1 MCPDPTT
8 PAPSPNPTRKSLRNE
23 LGPISNAALYLGFC
37 LLAGTGSAML
47 FRLEDG
53 RATLLGLVRQDWA
66 LVHAVA
72 ALSVLSLVA
81 LHLWLN
87 WPWIRS
93 MVLRLRWPTVVIA
106 LLGLA
111 MIAVAL
117 LAPAHP

>member
-1 MCPDPTT
+1 MCPEPTT
-8 PAPSPNPTRKSLRNE
+8 PTPRPKPARKALRSE

-37 LLAGTGSAML
+37 LLAATGSAMI

-53 RATLLGLVRQDWA
+53 RATVLGLVRQDWA

-93 MVLRLRWPTVVIA
+93 MVLRLRWPTVVTA

-117 LAPAHP
+117 LAPSQP

>member
-1 MCPDPTT
+1 MCPDTTT
-8 PAPSPNPTRKSLRNE
+8 PAPSPNPTRKSLRKE
-23 LGPISNAALYLGFC
+23 LGPISNAVLYLGFC

-47 FRLEDG
+47 FRLEGG
-53 RATLLGLVRQDWA
+53 RATVLGLVRQDWA

-93 MVLRLRWPTVVIA
+93 MVVRLRWPTVVIA
-106 LLGLA
+106 VLGLA

-117 LAPAHP
+117 LAPSQP

>member
-8 PAPSPNPTRKSLRNE
+8 PAPRPKLARKSLRSD
-23 LGPISNAALYLGFC
+23 LGPVSNAALYLGFC
-37 LLAGTGSAML
+37 LLAATGSAMI

-53 RATLLGLVRQDWA
+53 RATVLGLVRQDWA

-93 MVLRLRWPTVVIA
+93 MVVRLRWPTVVIA

-117 LAPAHP
+117 LAPSQP